1 MTVLVHIVK
10 KALLFWPQE
19 ARMLKEV
26 LPIACQTVAYLPGFS
41 LISGTGIFYTLWKY
55 KEYFFSDAFHSAH
68 LELDNYSCCSFQSVP
83 PHCQLLSW
91 RKTTQLS
98 SCDVKCNWE
107 PSLDWCIFS
116 FGAPLIGAGLRTSVS
131 VNIVPISFWL
141 SEWLAFLR
149 NKKETWYSRGYL
161 QADKIKSWNSFPS
174 FGKCLWYMLRGKGVV
189 GPVLWSNSLRWSFL
203 LWNQF
208 LALLTTLLLLGQGK
222 QLKLLL

>member
-1 MTVLVHIVK
+1 MRHLSHILEKKKKWQFWVHIVK

-26 LPIACQTVAYLPGFS
+26 LSIACQTVAYLPGFS
-41 LISGTGIFYTLWKY
+41 LISL
-55 KEYFFSDAFHSAH
+55 ENLEFSTHS
-68 LELDNYSCCSFQSVP
+68 ENIKNISFLMLSILPTWSWITIPVVHFRVCL

-107 PSLDWCIFS
+107 PSQDWCIFS
-116 FGAPLIGAGLRTSVS
+116 FGAPLIGVGLHTSVS

-149 NKKETWYSRGYL
+149 TRRG
-161 QADKIKSWNSFPS
+161 
-174 FGKCLWYMLRGKGVV
+174 
-189 GPVLWSNSLRWSFL
+189 
-203 LWNQF
+203 
-208 LALLTTLLLLGQGK
+208 LGIQGDICR
-222 QLKLLL
+222 LIR